1 MAETLI
7 SPGVLARENDQSFIQ
22 GQPVQAG
29 AAIVGP
35 AAKGPVGIPT
45 LVTSFSE
52 YQAIYGGAIT
62 SGSSEYT
69 YLSSISAN
77 NYFSQG
83 GDSLLVTRVVSGS
96 FTGAS
101 SYKLYNDSESGV
113 IDTEA
118 NLVVASGGNNG
129 VAGTYTVDATASLS
143 GTGASLEIVASTAN
157 GKLTGSVNA
166 LFDDVIENPTDC
178 LGGGSNP
185 ALGPISFTT
194 NGNGVNGIA
203 FVSITNG
210 TVDGIT
216 ITGEGSG
223 YAAGNTITILGTSL
237 GAATNFKC
245 GIQESDLS
253 VEVTSATVVN
263 GGDNFVVGEVLSVGK
278 DSIGNTAADLIFNGL
293 GANDVINGIPFTL
306 TSLSEGVIMNNAGS
320 EVGNGALLLGSQDNI
335 RWEVVGR
342 NADAGTFSLL
352 LRRGN
357 DTHTNKSILESWTNL
372 TLDPKSPN
380 YIEKVIGN
388 TSYSVETDGVDS
400 YVQSQ
405 GEYLNK
411 SKYVRVSSV
420 EYKTPDYFDNAG
432 NAKSQYTS
440 SLPLKSSGSFNGA
453 QGELFGADAKFYDQ
467 IDSNIQGLG
476 ELDYT
481 SSIKLLGNKDDYRF
495 NLLTAPGLNNSEH
508 ATATRLLVT
517 TAETRQDCIAVIDLD
532 GYGTQINTIISN
544 ASAFDSSYAATYW
557 PWLQTI
563 DPNTAQSVFVPASA
577 MIPGVYAFTDASSDA
592 WFAPAGLTRGAL
604 GNVTKAERKLT
615 TTNRDSL
622 YEANINPIA
631 TFPGNGVVVFGQKT
645 LQKRA
650 SALDRVN
657 VRRLLIQL
665 KSYISQIADNLVF
678 EQNTIA
684 TRNIFLG
691 QVNPYLESVQ
701 QRQGLYA
708 FKVVMD
714 DTNNTPDVIDRNQ
727 LVGQVYIQPT
737 RTAEFIMLDFNVLP
751 TGAVFPE

>member
-35 AAKGPVGIPT
+35 TAKGPVEIPT

-52 YQAIYGGAIT
+52 YQAIFGGAIT

-69 YLSSISAN
+69 YLNSISAN

-101 SYKLYNDSESGV
+101 SHKLYNDAESGI

-118 NLVVASGGNNG
+118 LLTVNAGGEG
-129 VAGTYTVDATASLS
+129 GIAGSYDVTATASLNGAGAELTIVTGVSS
-143 GTGASLEIVASTAN
+143 GKLETSAIPLGNISQNTTDALAGAS
-157 GKLTGSVNA
+157 
-166 LFDDVIENPTDC
+166 NP
-178 LGGGSNP
+178 S
-185 ALGPISFTT
+185 LGPISSITSS
-194 NGNGVNGIA
+194 GVGTGAVFNVG
-203 FVSITNG
+203 ITNG
-210 TVDGIT
+210 VVDGIT
-216 ITGEGSG
+216 CIT
-223 YAAGNTITILGTSL
+223 AGNNYADGDTITIPKASLTS
-237 GAATNFKC
+237 TD
-245 GIQESDLS
+245 DLIFTINTAELL
-253 VEVTSATVVN
+253 VEVESTTVTN
-263 GGDNFVVGEVLSVGK
+263 GGSGFEVSEVLSVSG
-278 DSIGNTAADLIFNGL
+278 DEIGTSSDLTYNAL
-293 GANDVINGIPFTL
+293 GANDVINGIPFVL
-306 TSLSEGVIMNNAGS
+306 TTLSEGDIMNNSGS
-320 EVGNGALLLGSQDNI
+320 EVGNGALALGTQDNI

-342 NADAGTFSLL
+342 NADAGTFSIL

-388 TSYSVETDGVDS
+388 TSYEVVHDGVDS

-405 GEYLNK
+405 GEYLNN

-420 EYKTPDYFDNAG
+420 NYKTPDYFDNAG

-440 SLPLKSSGSFNGA
+440 NLPLKSSGSFSDA
-453 QGELFGADAKFYDQ
+453 KGELFGADAKFYDQ
-467 IDSNIQGLG
+467 IDSDIQGLDQ
-476 ELDYT
+476 LDYT

-495 NLLTAPGLNNSEH
+495 NLLTAPGLNNSDH
-508 ATATRLLVT
+508 AIATRLLVT

-532 GYGTQINTIISN
+532 GYGTQINSIISG

-563 DPNTAQSVFVPASA
+563 DPNTSQAVWVPSSA

-665 KSYISQIADNLVF
+665 KSYISQVADNLVF

-684 TRNIFLG
+684 TRNTFLA

-727 LVGQVYIQPT
+727 LIGQVYLQPT

>member
-22 GQPVQAG
+22 GQPVEAG

-52 YQAIYGGAIT
+52 YQAVFGGAVT

-69 YLSSISAN
+69 YLTSISAN

-83 GDSLLVTRVVSGS
+83 GESLLVTRVVSGS
-96 FTGAS
+96 FSGASSDRMYNEAESGIIDTGAS
-101 SYKLYNDSESGV
+101 LSVG
-113 IDTEA
+113 
-118 NLVVASGGNNG
+118 SGGEGGAANS
-129 VAGTYTVDATASLS
+129 YTVTPTGSLSGEGASLTIVTSNSNGKLLGGLNALTSSITTNSSDAVDNTYSVSPLGGS
-143 GTGASLEIVASTAN
+143 GTGAVLNVVVSASAV
-157 GKLTGSVNA
+157 S
-166 LFDDVIENPTDC
+166 
-178 LGGGSNP
+178 
-185 ALGPISFTT
+185 
-194 NGNGVNGIA
+194 
-203 FVSITNG
+203 SITA
-210 TVDGIT
+210 TT
-216 ITGEGSG
+216 TGSG
-223 YAAGNTITILGTSL
+223 YAASDVLVVGSGSIGGNTDVEITLQS
-237 GAATNFKC
+237 
-245 GIQESDLS
+245 SDLF
-253 VEVTSATVVN
+253 VEVTSTTVVS
-263 GGDNFVVGEVLSVGK
+263 GGSGYAVGEVLSVAGGQ
-278 DSIGNTAADLIFNGL
+278 IGNASALTYNVL
-293 GANDVINGIPFTL
+293 GAGDVINGVPFVL
-306 TSLSEGVIMNNAGS
+306 TTLSEGEMMNNSGS
-320 EVGNGALLLGSQDNI
+320 EVGNGALASGSVDNI
-335 RWEVVGR
+335 RWEIVSR
-342 NADAGTFSLL
+342 NTGSGLFSLV

-357 DTHTNKSILESWTNL
+357 DAHNNKSILETWANL
-372 TLDPKSPN
+372 SLDPKSPN
-380 YIEKVIGN
+380 YIEKAIGN
-388 TSYSVETDGVDS
+388 TSYSIVEDGTDS
-400 YVQSQ
+400 YVQSS
-405 GEYLNK
+405 GEYINR
-411 SKYVRVSSV
+411 SKYVRVSAV
-420 EYKTPDYFDNAG
+420 NYKTPDYFDNAG
-432 NAKSQYTS
+432 NAKSEFTS
-440 SLPLKSSGSFNGA
+440 SLPIVSSGSFTG
-453 QGELFGADAKFYDQ
+453 GEGKLFGADAKFYDS
-467 IDSNIQGLG
+467 IDSDIQGLG
-476 ELDYT
+476 QLDYT
-481 SSIKLLGNKDDYRF
+481 SSIQLLSNKDDYRF
-495 NLLTAPGLNNSEH
+495 NLLTAPGLNNSDH
-508 ATATRLLVT
+508 STAVSLLVS

-532 GYGTQINTIISN
+532 GYGTNIGTMIGN
-544 ASAFDSSYAATYW
+544 AASFDSSYAATYW

-563 DPNTAQSVFVPASA
+563 DPNTGQVVWVPAST
-577 MIPGVYAFTDASSDA
+577 MIPGVYAFTDRSSDT

-665 KSYISQIADNLVF
+665 KSFISQVADNLVF

-727 LVGQVYIQPT
+727 LVGQIYIQPT

>member
-22 GQPVQAG
+22 GQPVEAG
-29 AAIVGP
+29 AAILGP

-52 YQAIYGGAIT
+52 YQAVFGGAIT

-69 YLSSISAN
+69 YLTSISAN

-83 GDSLLVTRVVSGS
+83 GDSLLVTRVKSGS
-96 FTGAS
+96 FSGATS
-101 SYKLYNDSESGV
+101 HKIYNNAESGV
-113 IDTEA
+113 IDTDSILTLSSGGEGGTPGTYEVIATGSLNGTDATLSITTDTSNGKLLTSSAYIDNIVQNTTDAVGGFTGNFGPISNITSSNGSGAEFTIDVTSGVVDAINCTTTGSGYIAGETITIPTEAIGSTDALIFTVEAA
-118 NLVVASGGNNG
+118 NLFTEVSSTTITNGGNNFAVG
-129 VAGTYTVDATASLS
+129 EELS
-143 GTGASLEIVASTAN
+143 VNGASVGNSSGLRYA
-157 GKLTGSVNA
+157 
-166 LFDDVIENPTDC
+166 
-178 LGGGSNP
+178 
-185 ALGPISFTT
+185 ALG
-194 NGNGVNGIA
+194 
-203 FVSITNG
+203 
-210 TVDGIT
+210 
-216 ITGEGSG
+216 
-223 YAAGNTITILGTSL
+223 AG
-237 GAATNFKC
+237 
-245 GIQESDLS
+245 
-253 VEVTSATVVN
+253 
-263 GGDNFVVGEVLSVGK
+263 
-278 DSIGNTAADLIFNGL
+278 
-293 GANDVINGIPFTL
+293 DVINGIPFQL
-306 TSLSEGVIMNNAGS
+306 TTLSEGEIMNNSGS
-320 EVGNGALLLGSQDNI
+320 EVGNGALANGSSDNV
-335 RWEVVGR
+335 RWEIVSSNTGS
-342 NADAGTFSLL
+342 GTFSLL
-352 LRRGN
+352 VRRGN
-357 DTHTNKSILESWTNL
+357 DSHRNKSILESWTNL
-372 TLDPKSPN
+372 SLDPKSPN

-388 TSYSVETDGVDS
+388 TSYSVEVDGLDS
-400 YVQSQ
+400 YVRSQ
-405 GEYLNK
+405 GEYNNK
-411 SKYVRVSSV
+411 SKYVRVSTV
-420 EYKTPDYFDNAG
+420 NYKTPDYFDNAG
-432 NAKSQYTS
+432 NAKSEFTS
-440 SLPLKSSGSFNGA
+440 SLPLISSGSFTGA
-453 QGELFGADAKFYDQ
+453 EGKLFGSNAKFYDQ

-476 ELDYT
+476 QLDYT
-481 SSIKLLGNKDDYRF
+481 SSIQLLNNKDDYKF
-495 NLLTAPGLNNSEH
+495 NLLTAPGLNHSDH
-508 ATATRLLVT
+508 ATATTLLVS
-517 TAETRQDCIAVIDLD
+517 TADARQDCIAVIDLD
-532 GYGTQINTIISN
+532 GYGTNIGTMIDN
-544 ASAFDSSYAATYW
+544 ATSFDSSYAATYW

-563 DPNTAQSVFVPASA
+563 DPNTGQVVWVPAST

-631 TFPGNGVVVFGQKT
+631 TFPGTGVVVFGQKT

-665 KSYISQIADNLVF
+665 KSFISQVADNLVF

-727 LVGQVYIQPT
+727 LVGQIYLQPT

>member
-22 GQPVQAG
+22 GQPVEAG

-52 YQAIYGGAIT
+52 YQAVFGGAVT

-69 YLSSISAN
+69 YLTSISAN

-83 GDSLLVTRVVSGS
+83 GESLLVTRVVSGS
-96 FTGAS
+96 FSGASSDRMYNEAESGIIDTGAS
-101 SYKLYNDSESGV
+101 LSVS
-113 IDTEA
+113 
-118 NLVVASGGNNG
+118 SGGEG
-129 VAGTYTVDATASLS
+129 GTAGSYTVTPTGSLSGEGASLTIVTSNSNGKLLGGLNALTSSITTNSSDAVDNTYSVSPLGGS
-143 GTGASLEIVASTAN
+143 GTGAVLNVVVSASAV
-157 GKLTGSVNA
+157 S
-166 LFDDVIENPTDC
+166 
-178 LGGGSNP
+178 
-185 ALGPISFTT
+185 
-194 NGNGVNGIA
+194 
-203 FVSITNG
+203 SITA
-210 TVDGIT
+210 TT
-216 ITGEGSG
+216 TGSG
-223 YAAGNTITILGTSL
+223 YAASDVLVVGSGSIGGNTDVEITLQS
-237 GAATNFKC
+237 
-245 GIQESDLS
+245 SDLF
-253 VEVTSATVVN
+253 VEVTSTTVVS
-263 GGDNFVVGEVLSVGK
+263 GGSGYAVGEVLSVAGGQ
-278 DSIGNTAADLIFNGL
+278 IGNASALTYNVL
-293 GANDVINGIPFTL
+293 GAGDVINGVPFVL
-306 TSLSEGVIMNNAGS
+306 TTLSEGEMMNNSGS
-320 EVGNGALLLGSQDNI
+320 EVGNGALASGSVDNI
-335 RWEVVGR
+335 RWEIVSR
-342 NADAGTFSLL
+342 NTGSGLFSLV

-357 DTHTNKSILESWTNL
+357 DAHNNKSILETWANL
-372 TLDPKSPN
+372 SLDPKSPN
-380 YIEKVIGN
+380 YIEKAIGN
-388 TSYSVETDGVDS
+388 TSYSIVEDGTDS
-400 YVQSQ
+400 YVQSS
-405 GEYLNK
+405 GEYINR
-411 SKYVRVSSV
+411 SKYVRVSAV
-420 EYKTPDYFDNAG
+420 NYKTPDYFDNAG
-432 NAKSQYTS
+432 NAKSEFTS
-440 SLPLKSSGSFNGA
+440 SLPIVSSGSFTG
-453 QGELFGADAKFYDQ
+453 GEGKLFGADAKFYDS
-467 IDSNIQGLG
+467 IDSDIQGLG
-476 ELDYT
+476 QLDYT
-481 SSIKLLGNKDDYRF
+481 SSIQLLSNKDDYRF
-495 NLLTAPGLNNSEH
+495 NLLTAPGLNNSDH
-508 ATATRLLVT
+508 STAVSLLVS

-532 GYGTQINTIISN
+532 GYGTNIGTMIGN
-544 ASAFDSSYAATYW
+544 AASFDSSYAATYW

-563 DPNTAQSVFVPASA
+563 DPNTGQVVWVPAST
-577 MIPGVYAFTDASSDA
+577 MIPGVYAFTDRSSDT

-665 KSYISQIADNLVF
+665 KSFISQVADNLVF

-727 LVGQVYIQPT
+727 LVGQIYIQPT

>member
-35 AAKGPVGIPT
+35 TAKGPVGIPT

-52 YQAIYGGAIT
+52 YQAVFGGAIT

-69 YLSSISAN
+69 YLNSISAN

-101 SYKLYNDSESGV
+101 SHKLYNDAESGV

-118 NLVVASGGNNG
+118 QLRVSAGGEG
-129 VAGTYTVDATASLS
+129 GTAGTYAVTATSSLS
-143 GTGASLEIVASTAN
+143 GTGAELSIVTGVTN
-157 GKLTGSVNA
+157 GKLLTSPSYEDNITQNTTDA
-166 LFDDVIENPTDC
+166 LA
-178 LGGGSNP
+178 GGSN
-185 ALGPISFTT
+185 ASLGPISNITSS
-194 NGNGVNGIA
+194 GIGLGA
-203 FVSITNG
+203 EFNISITNG
-210 TVDGIT
+210 VVDGIT
-216 ITGEGSG
+216 CTTTGSN
-223 YAAGNTITILGTSL
+223 YADGDTITIPAASLTSTDDL
-237 GAATNFKC
+237 IFTVNTADLFVEVISTTVTNGGSGFEV
-245 GIQESDLS
+245 GEALS
-253 VEVTSATVVN
+253 VEGTQ
-263 GGDNFVVGEVLSVGK
+263 
-278 DSIGNTAADLIFNGL
+278 IGTASDLTYIAL
-293 GANDVINGIPFTL
+293 GANDVINGIPFVL
-306 TSLSEGVIMNNAGS
+306 TTLSEGEVMNNSGS
-320 EVGNGALLLGSQDNI
+320 EVGNGALQLGSTENV
-335 RWEVVGR
+335 RWEIVGK
-342 NADAGTFSLL
+342 NADSGTFSLL

-388 TSYSVETDGVDS
+388 TSYEVVHDGVDS

-405 GEYLNK
+405 GEYLNN
-411 SKYVRVSSV
+411 SKYVRVSTV
-420 EYKTPDYFDNAG
+420 NYKTPDYFDNAG

-440 SLPLKSSGSFNGA
+440 SLPLKSSGSFSGA
-453 QGELFGADAKFYDQ
+453 EGKLFGAGAKFYDQ
-467 IDSNIQGLG
+467 IDSNIQGLNQ
-476 ELDYT
+476 LDYT

-508 ATATRLLVT
+508 ATATNLLVT
-517 TAETRQDCIAVIDLD
+517 TAETRQDCIAVVDLD
-532 GYGTQINTIISN
+532 GYGTQINTIIN
-544 ASAFDSSYAATYW
+544 GASAFDSSYAATYW

-563 DPNTAQSVFVPASA
+563 DPNTAQSVWVPSSA

-631 TFPGNGVVVFGQKT
+631 TFPGSGVVVFGQKT

-665 KSYISQIADNLVF
+665 KSYISQVADNLVF

-684 TRNIFLG
+684 TRNTFLA

-727 LVGQVYIQPT
+727 LVGQVYLQPT